1 MNRTPSEH
9 RATVLT
15 QETSA
20 AAPAVELQGV
30 AVRYRLPSQ
39 PVRSFKEYVIRR
51 LKGQIYYQ
59 DLWALQDIS
68 LSIRRGEF
76 LGIIGR
82 NGAGKSTLLKVIA
95 RVLRPTRGR
104 VIVRGRLA
112 PLLELGAGF
121 HMDLTGRENV
131 FLNGTLLGYRQ
142 DEIAAQFDAIVD
154 FAELW
159 DFIDMPVRAYSFGM
173 LMRLGFSVATA
184 FRPDILIVDEV
195 LAVGDVQFRKK
206 CMHRME
212 AFHTA
217 GTTIILVSHHMDLIR
232 RFCDRVVWIDHG
244 RIRMVGDPETVIR
257 AFTDHVTGH
266 ERRS

>member
-1 MNRTPSEH
+1 MDHIPSEQFVT
-9 RATVLT
+9 ALAGGTA
-15 QETSA
+15 A
-20 AAPAVELQGV
+20 AAPAVELRGV

-39 PVRSFKEYVIRR
+39 PVHSFKEYIIRR
-51 LKGQIYYQ
+51 LKGQIRYQ
-59 DLWALQDIS
+59 DLWALQDIT
-68 LSIRRGEF
+68 LSIQPGEF

-131 FLNGTLLGYRQ
+131 FLNGTLLGYRR
-142 DEIAAQFDAIVD
+142 DEIAARFDAIVD

-159 DFIDMPVRAYSFGM
+159 EFIDMPVRAYSFGM
-173 LMRLGFSVATA
+173 LMRLAFSVATA
-184 FRPDILIVDEV
+184 FRPDILLVDEV

-206 CMHRME
+206 CMQRMG
-212 AFHTA
+212 AFHA
-217 GTTIILVSHHMDLIR
+217 SGTTIILVSHHMDLVR
-232 RFCDRVVWIDHG
+232 QFCERVVWIDHG
-244 RIRMVGDPETVIR
+244 RIRMVGEPDTVIR
-257 AFTDHVTGH
+257 AYTHYVMGH